1 MQPEG
6 PQGASVHRASGRLAR
21 EDMKPTAEHRR
32 LSLRSPRRA
41 AGTLDLGGS
50 TWAQPLPR
58 GEFMSK
64 GLCEDFLGHRL
75 ALPSSGNAFSLP
87 VPPVRPGASPLLHHA
102 ARETSLE

>member
-21 EDMKPTAEHRR
+21 KDMKPTAEHRR

-75 ALPSSGNAFSLP
+75 ALASSLP
-87 VPPVRPGASPLLHHA
+87 VPPVHPGASPLRHHA